1 MSGYPLYAPVHKGLR
16 LALGNLSNHISKMN
30 VEDQA
35 KIDAFVKE
43 FECVAGIL
51 HSHAENE
58 DAEIEHFVKKL
69 SPALADRLA
78 IEHHETEE
86 LLKELEGVVRE
97 LTSSAPEQRKEISFQ
112 LYQTFNRFHA
122 AYLNHLQSEEVDIQK
137 LLWANFS
144 EGELHAITEAIIS
157 RVSPPHLM
165 EYFRYMI
172 PAQSLEEQVQI
183 LGVMKLSAPL
193 PAYQATC
200 SLAQEV
206 LSAEE
211 WNDLKTE
218 LDAVV

>member
-1 MSGYPLYAPVHKGLR
+1 MSGYPLYSPVHKGLR

-30 VEDQA
+30 VENQA

-51 HSHAENE
+51 HSHANNE
-58 DAEIEHFVKKL
+58 DSEIEPVLKKL
-69 SPALADRLA
+69 NPELANRIA
-78 IEHHETEE
+78 NEHHETEK
-86 LLKELEGVVRE
+86 LLKDVEELVRK
-97 LTSSAPEQRKEISFQ
+97 LSSVEPEERKEVSFR
-112 LYQTFNRFHA
+112 LYQTFNDFHA
-122 AYLNHLQSEEVDIQK
+122 AYLNHLQSEEIDIQK

-144 EGELHAITEAIIS
+144 ERELHAITEAIIS

-193 PAYQATC
+193 PAYEATC

-206 LSAEE
+206 LTEEE
-211 WNDLKTE
+211 WEELKTE

>member
-1 MSGYPLYAPVHKGLR
+1 MSGYPVYAPVHKGLR
-16 LALGNLSNHISKMN
+16 LALGNLSEHISKLN
-30 VEDQA
+30 VGNQA

-58 DAEIEHFVKKL
+58 DAEIEPFVKKF

-86 LLKELEGVVRE
+86 LLKELEGVVRK
-97 LTSSAPEQRKEISFQ
+97 LTSCAPEQRKEISFQ
-112 LYQTFNRFHA
+112 LYQTFNHFHA
-122 AYLNHLQSEEVDIQK
+122 SYLNHLQSEESDIQN
-137 LLWANFS
+137 LLWANLS
-144 EGELHAITEAIIS
+144 VEEQQAITGAIAS
-157 RVSPPHLM
+157 RVPPHHLM

-172 PAQSLEEQVQI
+172 PAQSLEEQVELLSI
-183 LGVMKLSAPL
+183 VKNSAPP

-206 LSAEE
+206 LTAEE
-211 WNDLKTE
+211 WNALKTE